1 MSFRE
6 SRALPALGTQRIGSA
21 AGLIASR
28 KSVQNTSLGIST
40 YRKILE
46 AKKRLRRLE
55 PLVLSREKNMC
66 QRLCRREVYIMLSS
80 TRKGNVSRRSYK
92 NTLKTEKTACTRCTP
107 KIWVLQKIKIQ
118 CVLYLL
124 VHLRNIFLLEKT

>member
-1 MSFRE
+1 MGGATKRIEDKELFE
-6 SRALPALGTQRIGSA
+6 LSRIASA
-21 AGLIASR
+21 ACSWNTTDWQCR
-28 KSVQNTSLGIST
+28 RPNSQPQSVQNTSLGIST

-80 TRKGNVSRRSYK
+80 TRKGNVCRRSYK
-92 NTLKTEKTACTRCTP
+92 NT
-107 KIWVLQKIKIQ
+107 
-118 CVLYLL
+118 
-124 VHLRNIFLLEKT
+124 